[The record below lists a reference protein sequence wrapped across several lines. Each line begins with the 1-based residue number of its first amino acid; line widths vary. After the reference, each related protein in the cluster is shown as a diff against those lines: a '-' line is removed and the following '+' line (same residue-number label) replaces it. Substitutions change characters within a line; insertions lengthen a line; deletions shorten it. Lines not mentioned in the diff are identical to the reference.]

1 MPIQFNKDIVFLYK
15 FDSRDRNLQYG
26 KIRLSAI
33 PNIADTLVNEIK
45 PIVLDV
51 INNSGQSWQVD
62 YWELDFSIISI
73 IDRDDTTIVI
83 DDQTEQYIYG
93 IYIDVRE
100 HDALKYYYKGEP
112 VNIMTNYCT

>member
-15 FDSRDRNLQYG
+15 FDSRTPHLQYG
-26 KIRLSAI
+26 KIRLSALPTI
-33 PNIADTLVNEIK
+33 SDTLLNEIK

-83 DDQTEQYIYG
+83 DDYTTEQYIYG

-112 VNIMTNYCT
+112 VSR